1 MNSRLPLFLY
11 PQGSGQRWLRQELQ
25 CDSKPPPRCPA
36 SEAPLKR
43 PVRLSIY
50 CAAVFPV
57 SHHVPLEMASPS
69 LLLEINQLLHHIILF
84 LSLKKAI
91 KCLSLSRG
99 YWDPS
104 IIPSLSARHRPCKGP
119 SERTDL
125 IHKIEASLHY
135 PTLSYHPTLFPSIS
149 LIDLSQQTV
158 PRRYLLP
165 CLDQKLYA
173 TSSNLSGF
181 GIQ

>member
-1 MNSRLPLFLY
+1 
-11 PQGSGQRWLRQELQ
+11 
-25 CDSKPPPRCPA
+25 
-36 SEAPLKR
+36 
-43 PVRLSIY
+43 
-50 CAAVFPV
+50 
-57 SHHVPLEMASPS
+57 MASPS

-91 KCLSLSRG
+91 ECLSLSQG

-104 IIPSLSARHRPCKGP
+104 IISSLSARHRPGKGP

-135 PTLSYHPTLFPSIS
+135 PTLSYHTTLFPSIS

-158 PRRYLLP
+158 PRRRTFCPALAKNYKLPLQTSLASEFSNRNPINHLEFNSQISLSLQELILLTIV
-165 CLDQKLYA
+165 QAKLYSLHSLA
-173 TSSNLSGF
+173 LKSFRTT
-181 GIQ
+181 I